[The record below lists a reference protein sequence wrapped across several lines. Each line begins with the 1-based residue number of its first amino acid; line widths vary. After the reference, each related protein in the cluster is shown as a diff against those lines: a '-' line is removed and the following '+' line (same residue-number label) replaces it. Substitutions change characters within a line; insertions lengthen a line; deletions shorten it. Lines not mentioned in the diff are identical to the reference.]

1 MKYTYSA
8 EESRSM
14 VSIFWKT
21 AEGSSLKM
29 GKLRT
34 SLWKQTNNVKG
45 LLHHNLTTRSSLKKH
60 LWPTTLCPSWRR
72 QVRALTEPGRPSCL
86 TFALGLLEN
95 LIFHTKYMLGSLDF
109 TDSEYWVP
117 FRFIFLR
124 ARPWEGV
131 HPHLALIT
139 KNNTLLRVWLLNTV
153 LYTIVQFLIKNYSWM
168 QTLMSHSCRV

>member
-45 LLHHNLTTRSSLKKH
+45 LLHHNLTTRSSLKNH
-60 LWPTTLCPSWRR
+60 LWPTTLYPSRR
-72 QVRALTEPGRPSCL
+72 RKGCALTEPGCPSRL
-86 TFALGLLEN
+86 TFELGLLQN
-95 LIFHTKYMLGSLDF
+95 ICCAPWISQVQSTGLPS
-109 TDSEYWVP
+109 
-117 FRFIFLR
+117 IFLR
-124 ARPWEGV
+124 AWPWEGA

-139 KNNTLLRVWLLNTV
+139 KNDTLLGVWFLNTV
-153 LYTIVQFLIKNYSWM
+153 LYTIVQFLIKNYRWM
-168 QTLMSHSCRV
+168 QTLMTHSCRISLDIK

>member
-45 LLHHNLTTRSSLKKH
+45 LLHHNLTKRSSLKKH
-60 LWPTTLCPSWRR
+60 LWPTTLCPSRRR
-72 QVRALTEPGRPSCL
+72 QVCALTEPGRPSCL
-86 TFALGLLEN
+86 TFALRLPEN
-95 LIFHTKYMLGSLDF
+95 LIFSYKIYARLPRFHRFRVLGSLQF
-109 TDSEYWVP
+109 SLEHG
-117 FRFIFLR
+117 LG
-124 ARPWEGV
+124 EGV
-131 HPHLALIT
+131 HPHLGLIT
-139 KNNTLLRVWLLNTV
+139 KNNTLLGVWLLNTV

-168 QTLMSHSCRV
+168 QTLMTHSYTV